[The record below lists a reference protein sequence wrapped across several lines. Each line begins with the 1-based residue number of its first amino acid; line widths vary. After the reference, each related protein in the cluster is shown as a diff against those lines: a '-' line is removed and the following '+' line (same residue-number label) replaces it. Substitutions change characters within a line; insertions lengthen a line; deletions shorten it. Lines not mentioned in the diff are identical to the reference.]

1 MKDITGPQVLQTL
14 QHYIASSPVLIVD
27 FYAPWCGPCK
37 MLGPQL
43 DKITNATVIKING
56 DNEDPNVQ
64 ANVDHLMAQFQVTAY
79 PTVLIFKQG
88 KLVQKVVGANLNAIK
103 AAL

>member
-1 MKDITGPQVLQTL
+1 MKDITGPQVQQTL
-14 QHYIASSPVLIVD
+14 QQYISSSPVLIVD

-43 DKITNATVIKING
+43 EKITNATVVKING
-56 DNEDPNVQ
+56 DSEDPTTQTKVEQ
-64 ANVDHLMAQFQVTAY
+64 LMSHYQVTAY
-79 PTVLIFKQG
+79 PTVLIFKNGQ
-88 KLVQKVVGANLNAIK
+88 LVQKVVGANLNAIK